1 MSADLDLE
9 RLNRWLRD
17 HLSGLAGDFSVE
29 KFPGGQS
36 NPTYRIGSSTGSFVL
51 RRKPFGQLLASAHA
65 VEREY
70 QLITAL
76 APAGFPVPR
85 PLALCDDPDVI
96 GSPFYIMELVDG
108 VTFWDPCLPNLSAE
122 RRRQAYE
129 QMIDTLAALHCIDVA
144 AAGLCDFGRPGNY
157 FARQV
162 DRWTRQYRAA
172 QTDEVPEI
180 EHLIEWLPRL
190 TPGQTRTSVI
200 HGDFRMDNLIFDG
213 ATLNVRAVIDWE
225 LSTIGDPL
233 ADLTYLLMNW
243 IMPVDGQFGL
253 AGVDLRALG
262 IPTLDEALQRYC
274 SVAGRD
280 GVPSLHWYFA
290 FNLFRLTSIAQG
302 VKRRMLDGNAS
313 SSEAALTAAR
323 VVPLAKLAWE
333 QARLA
338 EAD

>member
-17 HLSGLAGDFSVE
+17 HLSDLAGDITVE

-36 NPTYRIGSSTGSFVL
+36 NPTYRIGSSAGSFVL

-70 QLITAL
+70 QLIKAL

-85 PLALCDDPDVI
+85 PLALCEDPDVI
-96 GSPFYIMELVDG
+96 GSTFYIMELVDG
-108 VTFWDPCLPNLSAE
+108 VTFWDPRLPDLSAE

-129 QMIDTLAALHCIDVA
+129 QMIDTLAALHRIDVA
-144 AAGLCDFGRPGNY
+144 AAGLRDFGRPGNY

-172 QTDEVPEI
+172 QTDAIPEI
-180 EHLIEWLPRL
+180 ENLIEWLPQFI
-190 TPGQTRTSVI
+190 PDQSRTSII
-200 HGDFRMDNLIFDG
+200 HGDFRMDNLIFDRD
-213 ATLNVRAVIDWE
+213 TLNVRAVIDWE
-225 LSTIGDPL
+225 LSTLGDPL
-233 ADLTYLLMNW
+233 ADLAYLLMNW
-243 IMPVDGQFGL
+243 VMPVDGQFGL
-253 AGVDLRALG
+253 AGVDLHALG

-274 SVAGRD
+274 AAAGWD
-280 GVPSLHWYFA
+280 GAPSLHWHFA